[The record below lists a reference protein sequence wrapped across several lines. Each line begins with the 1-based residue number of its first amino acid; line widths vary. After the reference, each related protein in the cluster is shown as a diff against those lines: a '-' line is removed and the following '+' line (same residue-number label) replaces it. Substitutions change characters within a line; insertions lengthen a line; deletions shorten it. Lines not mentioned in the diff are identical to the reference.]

1 MAAASPGAFA
11 SGLAKHERMCYSG
24 GEEDI
29 LPPGW
34 GEPGTHRTYFCQD
47 WAFGAVHFFFFLLAV
62 TMCSALSSSYKPA
75 SH

>member
-24 GEEDI
+24 REEDV

-34 GEPGTHRTYFCQD
+34 DEPGTQRTWVCQG
-47 WAFGAVHFFFFLLAV
+47 WAFGAFKIFFFLL
-62 TMCSALSSSYKPA
+62 
-75 SH
+75 